1 MQKLKIL
8 PTNSTPEIIL
18 DPEGMIK
25 IKGRSMYA
33 NMKEFM
39 DQTDNW
45 INEYISD
52 PADITYVD
60 FHFEY
65 VSTNNLIFYRI
76 LLDKIVQ
83 VILRQKKYVINW
95 IYDEGDIDIIEKG
108 ENISFSA
115 GIVFNFIMIS
125 DPFIDSIA

>member
-1 MQKLKIL
+1 MQKLRIL

-18 DPEGMIK
+18 EPEGMIK
-25 IKGRSMYA
+25 IRGRSMYA
-33 NMKEFM
+33 TMKEFT

-45 INEYISD
+45 IIEYLSD

-65 VSTNNLIFYRI
+65 VSTNNLIFYRT
-76 LLDKIVQ
+76 LLEKIAQ
-83 VILRQKKYVINW
+83 VILRKKKYVINW

-108 ENISFSA
+108 ENISSST
-115 GIVFNFIMIS
+115 GINFNFIMIS
-125 DPFIDSIA
+125 DPFIDSLP